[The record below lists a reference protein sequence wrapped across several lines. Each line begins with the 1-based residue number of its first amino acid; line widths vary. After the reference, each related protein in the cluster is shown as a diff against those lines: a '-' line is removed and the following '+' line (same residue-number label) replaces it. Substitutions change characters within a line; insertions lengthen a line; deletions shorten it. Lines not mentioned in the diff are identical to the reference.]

1 MGVFSWLHYLTY
13 AKKTKLVDFHYKSL
27 KSWKI
32 NNSDLT
38 QQKLF
43 KLSIFT
49 NFYRLTAAG
58 VNNSLQVLQGA
69 LVAGWEKKREL
80 ATTSLEFE
88 YLHQKNWS
96 KLLIGED
103 DYIVNT
109 LGSCFHMFFHC
120 LFTFALISASHWL
133 KEILQLSLVGELARN
148 LRNHNHKTTKLQHKK
163 NTTDNEKP
171 KRIRT
176 AHIPFVQKTME
187 GAKGIFKSSRSHGRF
202 SKRKT
207 YGIEIYRE
215 RKPGNYPKIG
225 QNNNSG
231 KH

>member
-1 MGVFSWLHYLTY
+1 MCCSFHISHFHVCWMVVTDMGVFSWLHYLTY

-69 LVAGWEKKREL
+69 LVAGREKKREL

-96 KLLIGED
+96 KQLIGGD
-103 DYIVNT
+103 DISYVVNT
-109 LGSCFHMFFHC
+109 LGSCLHMFFIVC
-120 LFTFALISASHWL
+120 LH
-133 KEILQLSLVGELARN
+133 
-148 LRNHNHKTTKLQHKK
+148 
-163 NTTDNEKP
+163 
-171 KRIRT
+171 
-176 AHIPFVQKTME
+176 
-187 GAKGIFKSSRSHGRF
+187 SRSFQLR
-202 SKRKT
+202 T
-207 YGIEIYRE
+207 D
-215 RKPGNYPKIG
+215 
-225 QNNNSG
+225 
-231 KH
+231 

>member
-38 QQKLF
+38 QQF

-69 LVAGWEKKREL
+69 LVAGREKKREF

-103 DYIVNT
+103 DISYIVNT

-133 KEILQLSLVGELARN
+133 KEILQLSRVGELAWN
-148 LRNHNHKTTKLQHKK
+148 LRNHNHKTTGM
-163 NTTDNEKP
+163 TGITWATRMTGTIWMTRMTC
-171 KRIRT
+171 RIRMNRMT
-176 AHIPFVQKTME
+176 INEMTWMA
-187 GAKGIFKSSRSHGRF
+187 GISKMSGMTRTTGVTRMMRSLVWLR
-202 SKRKT
+202 
-207 YGIEIYRE
+207 
-215 RKPGNYPKIG
+215 
-225 QNNNSG
+225 
-231 KH
+231 